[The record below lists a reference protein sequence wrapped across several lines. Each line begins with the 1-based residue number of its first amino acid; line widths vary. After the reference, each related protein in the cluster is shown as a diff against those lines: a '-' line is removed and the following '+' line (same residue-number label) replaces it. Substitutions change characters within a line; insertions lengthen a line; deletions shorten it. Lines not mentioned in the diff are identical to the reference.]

1 MPDLALGLTL
11 GEGDADTVI
20 GPIGPPLTPPA
31 VTGAFKLENDVEF
44 FLTEGGDY
52 LAFD

>member
-11 GEGDADTVI
+11 GEGDANIAV
-20 GPIGPPLTPPA
+20 GPIDPLPPPA
-31 VTGAFKLENDVEF
+31 VTGALKLENNVEF

>member
-1 MPDLALGLTL
+1 MLTNDLNVSVGRPYTASGVPDS
-11 GEGDADTVI
+11 
-20 GPIGPPLTPPA
+20 PA
-31 VTGAFKLENDVEF
+31 VTGALKLENDVEF

>member
-11 GEGDADTVI
+11 GEGDANTAI
-20 GPIGPPLTPPA
+20 SPIAPPPPPA

-44 FLTEGGDY
+44 FLTEGGNY

>member
-1 MPDLALGLTL
+1 MLTNDLNVSVGRPYTASGIPDSPL
-11 GEGDADTVI
+11 
-20 GPIGPPLTPPA
+20 PPPT
-31 VTGAFKLENDVEF
+31 VTGVFKLENDVEF